1 MIMYVFCCQPNKLGI
16 KQDNRYHIEKR
27 DKYFSVSHCAE
38 YSEFDPNMGLQ
49 CVIHKPLSWVKM
61 FYIYDSRMLVK

>member
-49 CVIHKPLSWVKM
+49 CVIHKPLS
-61 FYIYDSRMLVK
+61 